1 MAALDFMRFQIFDSE
16 SYVGIPVIL
25 GSRLGKLSTKDY
37 GYGTEDT
44 LMVMV

>member
-25 GSRLGKLSTKDY
+25 GSRLENFQQRITAMAQKIRSW
-37 GYGTEDT
+37 
-44 LMVMV
+44 